1 MIYKNILLTGER
13 NCGKSTLIN
22 KILNEINLE
31 YRGYKTLPYYIDN
44 DEMGYYLRGL
54 FKDKNLKGVIS
65 VKIKENKVVPI
76 IDTFDFMGTYI
87 LRKSIEDKNSNI
99 IILDEIGFLE
109 NRSEKF
115 KNEIHNCLSSKKIV
129 LGVLK
134 KKDTEFLNSIKNRK
148 DTLVINIENIP
159 FKDRYMLEIEII
171 NLIKRI
177 YNN

>member
-1 MIYKNILLTGER
+1 MIYKNIFLTGER

-22 KILNEINLE
+22 NILSEIKLE

-54 FKDKNLKGVIS
+54 FKDENLKGVIS
-65 VKIKENKVVPI
+65 VKVKENKVVPI

-109 NRSEKF
+109 NKSEKF
-115 KNEIHNCLSSKKIV
+115 KNEIHNCLSSKKFV

-134 KKDTEFLNSIKNRK
+134 KKDTEFLNGIKDRQ
-148 DTLVINIENIP
+148 DTLVINIENISYDDRDILKEELVRLL
-159 FKDRYMLEIEII
+159 KD
-171 NLIKRI
+171 K
-177 YNN
+177 NN